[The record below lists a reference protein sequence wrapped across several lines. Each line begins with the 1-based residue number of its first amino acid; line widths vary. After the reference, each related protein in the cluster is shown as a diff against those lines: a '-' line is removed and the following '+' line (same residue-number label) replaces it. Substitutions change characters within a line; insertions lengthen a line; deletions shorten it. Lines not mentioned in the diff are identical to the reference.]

1 MKVIIFIDN
10 GFEEIEALSVVDL
23 LRRSNIEV
31 DLVSANNQEILSGSH
46 AIKVSADKTISN
58 IKDILEYAAII
69 LPGGMPNAALLRDN
83 EKIISFIQ
91 EMHDDKR
98 LIATICA
105 GPITLEKAKIVDNK
119 NVTVYPGFEDTFNNS
134 NVLSEGVVV
143 DENIITAKGVNYA
156 LDFALMIIEKL
167 LDKEVREKIEKD
179 ILRK

>member
-119 NVTVYPGFEDTFNNS
+119 NVTVYPG
-134 NVLSEGVVV
+134 VV